1 MVHTRPYAYASYT
14 KQATATNNIQQLHMV
29 NHQDNNASAVSL
41 ENLQSTSYFHL
52 NNSNSGNRPLLNLH
66 RETCNKT
73 TSTNNKT
80 FSNTFTNN
88 STTTT
93 SNIFNESS
101 CSYNNIDDP
110 AGFSQVVPNSNDEVT
125 IENEVILDD
134 DDVIDDKKDLHV
146 LLKS

>member
-88 STTTT
+88 STTTST
-93 SNIFNESS
+93 IFNESS